1 MGDHHVHLHP
11 HDLTPGVGPPPD
23 VYPDGFI
30 ESFVEHAASNGADEV
45 GFTEHFYRCVESAA
59 ALGRFW
65 EDGGPSD
72 LSETSEAYVASQRF
86 LSLERYV
93 EAVVSAKDRGLPV
106 LLGLEVDFF
115 PETIDRV
122 IDLLAPYPWDFL
134 VGSIHWVGAWGI
146 DLPFQIQEFDRRGHR
161 QSYEDYFAVET
172 ELAASGVVDVL
183 AHADVIKK
191 QGLYLD
197 EPPVDLFETLDGFQA
212 DVDALFEVSTAGLY
226 QPAREM
232 YPHDDL
238 LSRFYAHGVPITVS
252 SDAHL
257 PEHCGRDR
265 SLALET
271 ARAAGYTERVTFR
284 NRDRFTLPLT

>member
-1 MGDHHVHLHP
+1 MGDHHVHMYP
-11 HDLTPGVGPPPD
+11 HDVTPGVGPPPN

-30 ESFVEHAASNGADEV
+30 ESFVEQAALNGAEEI
-45 GFTEHFYRCVESAA
+45 GFTEHFYRCTESASV
-59 ALGRFW
+59 LGRFW
-65 EDGGPSD
+65 DDGGPAD

-86 LSLERYV
+86 LSLDRYV
-93 EAVVSAKDRGLPV
+93 QAVLSAKDRGLPV

-115 PETIDRV
+115 PDTFDAVFKVLDR
-122 IDLLAPYPWDFL
+122 YPWDFL
-134 VGSIHWVGAWGI
+134 VGSTHWVGAWGI
-146 DLPFQIQEFDRRGHR
+146 DLPFQVHEFDRRGHR

-172 ELAASGVVDVL
+172 ELAASGLVDVL

-197 EPPVDLFETLDGFQA
+197 EPPADLFETLAGA
-212 DVDALFEVSTAGLY
+212 AGRSGVAIEVSTAGLY
-226 QPAREM
+226 QPARQM

-238 LSRFYAHGVPITVS
+238 LSRFFAHDVPITIA

-265 SLALET
+265 SLALEK
-271 ARAAGYTERVTFR
+271 ARAVGYTERVTFR
-284 NRDRFTLPLT
+284 NRERIAVPLV